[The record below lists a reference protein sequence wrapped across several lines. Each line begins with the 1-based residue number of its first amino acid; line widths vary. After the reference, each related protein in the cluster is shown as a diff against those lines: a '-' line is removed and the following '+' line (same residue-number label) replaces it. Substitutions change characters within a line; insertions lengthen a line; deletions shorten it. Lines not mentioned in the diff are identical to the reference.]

1 MRRIATFLCVGA
13 LATLLVPGVA
23 TAFGPAGGFGGS
35 GSAAGKLSR
44 PLGVAATSATVYVA
58 DSSNHRVEYFNP
70 DGSSPAVLSPI
81 SGTITP
87 QDVASGGPLA
97 GVYAASPNRLDGWT
111 GGADLCNASESGGAY
126 GVAVDGG
133 GMVYVSDPAAGA
145 IHKYLAATPLCVPQG
160 DLPVHL
166 AGPEGLTFAGGSLY
180 VAEPGSGVI
189 VKVDP
194 ASGAVQ
200 GTWTMPT
207 YTIVANGQ
215 TITGRIEPHDVA
227 VDGSGRVF
235 APDANPHANLVA
247 VFGPDGGL
255 QQVFGSPDS
264 DPGNPCA
271 LSAPRGVASFG
282 SRLYVASTGE
292 DLIRVFDAA
301 AAPCPAVNFG
311 SGGGI
316 HPAGS
321 GQDRK
326 RPKVKF
332 KGLPKKCAR
341 RNFTLRIR
349 ATDDVELRRFI
360 LLVNHR
366 RVANQAVNQRVWRVR
381 VNFPVRKIRTQ
392 LPRGSFIRV
401 PIEARVKDAAG
412 KKARARRSFRICG

>member
-1 MRRIATFLCVGA
+1 LRAA
-13 LATLLVPGVA
+13 GVA
-23 TAFGPAGGFGGS
+23 SAFGPVGSFAGS
-35 GSAAGKLSR
+35 GSGTGKLSH
-44 PLGVAATSATVYVA
+44 PLGVAATSATVNVA
-58 DSSNHRVEYFNP
+58 DSSDHRVESFDP

-87 QDVASGGPLA
+87 RDVAAGGPLA
-97 GVYAASPNRLDGWT
+97 GVYATSPNRLDGWT
-111 GGADLCNASESGGAY
+111 GGANLCNASQSGGAY
-126 GVAVDGG
+126 GVAVNGG
-133 GMVYVSDPAAGA
+133 GAVYVSDAAAGV
-145 IHKYLAATPLCVPQG
+145 IRKYLAATPVCVPQG
-160 DLPVHL
+160 DVPGQL
-166 AGPEGLTFAGGSLY
+166 ARPEGLTFAGGSLY

-189 VKVDP
+189 VKIDP
-194 ASGAVQ
+194 ASGAIQ
-200 GTWTMPT
+200 GTWSMPS

-235 APDANPHANLVA
+235 APDANPHANLIA
-247 VFGPDGGL
+247 IFGPDGGL

-264 DPGNPCA
+264 DPANPCA
-271 LSAPRGVASFG
+271 VSAPRGVASVG
-282 SRLYVASTGE
+282 SRLYVSSTGE
-292 DLIRVFDAA
+292 DRIRVFDDA

-326 RPKVKF
+326 RPKVKL

-341 RNFTLRIR
+341 QNFTLRIR
-349 ATDDVELRRFI
+349 ASDDVELRRFI

-381 VNFPVRKIRTQ
+381 VNFPVRKIRSQ
-392 LPRGSFIRV
+392 LPRGTFIRV
-401 PIEARVKDAAG
+401 PIEVQVKDTAG